1 MYTKKQ
7 KGRTSRRGR
16 DRRPQKGQDRGGQR
30 GKKQRTSSVPVVLN
44 SEHLPSPKLPK
55 LRNTLRIIPLGGLG
69 EIGKNIAA
77 FEYGNDILVVDCGIM
92 FPHEEMLG
100 IDFVIP
106 DIRYLEANK
115 DRIRGIILTHGHE
128 DHIGAV
134 PYIQPRLGCPVYGSA
149 ITMGLTKVKFEEF
162 GLSEKQ
168 LHTIKPG
175 DSIKLGQFRVDT
187 FSMVHSMPGDL
198 GLVIHTPRG
207 RVLHLS
213 DFKFDETAEYNKQ
226 SKQRLAKLGQE
237 GVFLLT
243 MDSTN
248 VEEEGK
254 ALTETVVEEEIGEI
268 FTKTKG
274 RLIVTSFASAIPRI
288 QSVIR
293 SAQRSRRK
301 IFVSGRSM
309 ERNIEMAQRLGYLSI
324 PKGVVHNIRG
334 LKNTPDNQV
343 AILCTGSQGEEFSA
357 LSRIA
362 AGEHR
367 QIRLKPGDTVVV
379 SGSVIPGNERSIAD
393 VVNGLFKLG
402 ANVIYGGEA
411 AEIHSSGHARRG
423 DLVEVMKLVKPKY
436 FLPMHGEYRHLVLHA
451 RLGAEN
457 GISSK
462 NIFVM
467 ENGQVL
473 DFDKHGGR
481 IQKIRVPSGYV
492 LIDGL
497 GVGDVGNIV
506 LRDRQAM
513 AKDGILVAIATID
526 RKNKKLLSSPDIISR
541 GFIYMRENEELV
553 FNIRQRVKK
562 LVTQNLQEHPN
573 DVNLVKTKIRDKIS
587 DYIEDTTQRRPMVI
601 PVIIEV

>member
-1 MYTKKQ
+1 MFTKN
-7 KGRTSRRGR
+7 GRKDQRSHR
-16 DRRPQKGQDRGGQR
+16 DRRRDGGR
-30 GKKQRTSSVPVVLN
+30 RTSSVPVVLN

-77 FEYGNDILVVDCGIM
+77 YEFGEDILIVDCGIM

-115 DRIRGIILTHGHE
+115 NRIRGIILTHGHE

-134 PYIQPRLGCPVYGSA
+134 PYLQPRLGCPVYGSSLT
-149 ITMGLTKVKFEEF
+149 IGLVKVKFEEF
-162 GLSEKQ
+162 SLPENQ
-168 LHTIKPG
+168 LHSIKPG
-175 DSIKLGQFRVDT
+175 DSIKLGNFKIDT
-187 FSMVHSMPGDL
+187 FPMVHSMPGDL
-198 GLVIHTPRG
+198 GLVIHTSLG
-207 RVLHLS
+207 RVLHLA
-213 DFKFDETAEYNKQ
+213 DFKFDETAQYNRE
-226 SKQRLAKLGQE
+226 SKDRLARLGRE

-254 ALTETVVEEEIGEI
+254 SLTETVVEEEIGEI
-268 FTKTKG
+268 FKKTKG
-274 RLIVTSFASAIPRI
+274 RLIITSFASAIPRI

-293 SAQRSRRK
+293 SAEKSRRK
-301 IFVSGRSM
+301 VFISGRSM
-309 ERNIEMAQRLGYLSI
+309 ERNIEMAERLNYLAV
-324 PKGVVHNIRG
+324 PKGIIQDIRQ
-334 LKNTPDNQV
+334 LKNIPDDQI
-343 AILCTGSQGEEFSA
+343 AIICTGSQGEEFSA

-367 QIRLKPGDTVVV
+367 QIRLKPGDTIVL

-393 VVNGLFKLG
+393 VVNNLFKLG

-411 AEIHSSGHARRG
+411 AEIHTSGHARRG
-423 DLVEVMKLVKPKY
+423 DLAEVMRLVHPKY

-457 GISSK
+457 GISPK

-473 DFDKHGGR
+473 DFDQNGGR
-481 IQKIRVPSGYV
+481 LQRMRVPSGYV

-526 RKNKKLLSSPDIISR
+526 RQNKKLLSSPDIISR

-553 FNIRQRVKK
+553 FNIRQKVKK

-573 DVNLVKTKIRDKIS
+573 DINLVKSKIRDKIS